1 MASSDEESYCKL
13 PLGFTGEIVAMVL
26 YTSLII
32 IGSSG
37 NMFVILAINRTP
49 ALKNVCGIL
58 IANVAV
64 ADLMVTSVVMPLV
77 VYVHIQ
83 GFLDRC
89 TFLTP
94 VFVAWIIALF
104 SAGSSLLTLTA
115 LSMDRCFAIC
125 RPMRH
130 KTIVTKTKA
139 KIVTAIIWMASLTL
153 PLLEIFY
160 HGSALAK
167 YLQTVGVVCCYS
179 IIVVG
184 GIFTVRH
191 VRAKSRQIVSLHQD
205 QGTSH
210 LTAAL
215 NQRNKQVAKTIAL
228 VVFFFTLCWI
238 PIAYLTES
246 ESFLKVTLFFH
257 GKLYRGN
264 RALKV
269 DARRFGAF
277 DTPNCPPL
285 ATVEAGIEIEWE
297 ELFYE
302 NQASKFQIHTKMSSR
317 IGVLRI
323 FPGITQE
330 AVLVEAGVIS
340 GNDMTVEAALTKLS
354 YVLGHDELSL
364 EEKKEMMKKNLRG
377 ELTLYKNEKMEQF
390 SFRDNELIDAV
401 ASHFKVGSTEEVRF
415 IKQALFAVLMCHAA
429 GRGDIDAMEE
439 LRQQEVRFIKQAL
452 FPVLMCHAAGRGDID
467 AMEELR
473 QQGGL
478 LSVAT
483 SHDGRTPIHVACLE
497 GQLQVIRYLLEK
509 GASPHVFDH
518 HGQTPLHDAIRSAN
532 EEAILLLR
540 EFGAHL
546 GPTTVNTALQI
557 CSLAADDKV
566 DRLRAWHLAGVDFNV
581 GDYDRRTALHVAVC
595 RNNVNTVKFL
605 LECGVD
611 MNLRDLY
618 GFTPLKNAEL
628 FENRGMMELLQSAAQ
643 KTTEEA
649 DKSRGATKLVRF
661 TSFHSVS

>member
-210 LTAAL
+210 LTASL

-228 VVFFFTLCWI
+228 VVFVFTLCWI
-238 PIAYLTES
+238 PIAYLT
-246 ESFLKVTLFFH
+246 
-257 GKLYRGN
+257 
-264 RALKV
+264 
-269 DARRFGAF
+269 
-277 DTPNCPPL
+277 
-285 ATVEAGIEIEWE
+285 GIEINEARNYRVYFWFATVG
-297 ELFYE
+297 LANSIVNPLIYFYRQP
-302 NQASKFQIHTKMSSR
+302 NYRK
-317 IGVLRI
+317 
-323 FPGITQE
+323 
-330 AVLVEAGVIS
+330 
-340 GNDMTVEAALTKLS
+340 ALKSL
-354 YVLGHDELSL
+354 LGC
-364 EEKKEMMKKNLRG
+364 
-377 ELTLYKNEKMEQF
+377 
-390 SFRDNELIDAV
+390 
-401 ASHFKVGSTEEVRF
+401 
-415 IKQALFAVLMCHAA
+415 KQ
-429 GRGDIDAMEE
+429 
-439 LRQQEVRFIKQAL
+439 
-452 FPVLMCHAAGRGDID
+452 
-467 AMEELR
+467 
-473 QQGGL
+473 
-478 LSVAT
+478 
-483 SHDGRTPIHVACLE
+483 
-497 GQLQVIRYLLEK
+497 
-509 GASPHVFDH
+509 GASNGVA
-518 HGQTPLHDAIRSAN
+518 PLPRQKHSA
-532 EEAILLLR
+532 
-540 EFGAHL
+540 
-546 GPTTVNTALQI
+546 T
-557 CSLAADDKV
+557 
-566 DRLRAWHLAGVDFNV
+566 
-581 GDYDRRTALHVAVC
+581 
-595 RNNVNTVKFL
+595 
-605 LECGVD
+605 
-611 MNLRDLY
+611 
-618 GFTPLKNAEL
+618 
-628 FENRGMMELLQSAAQ
+628 
-643 KTTEEA
+643 
-649 DKSRGATKLVRF
+649 
-661 TSFHSVS
+661 